1 MSRQRRSNGGSR
13 WTFSAGEPPERPA
26 DPAVRR
32 ANLSRVAILFKPY
45 RWRLAAV
52 LGLIF
57 LSALLGIVAPFLIRD
72 IFDEA
77 LPGNDDRL
85 LTFLVLGLI
94 AIAVVTG
101 VLGVVQTWL

>member
-1 MSRQRRSNGGSR
+1 MRPRRADGNSP
-13 WTFSAGEPPERPA
+13 ALERTA

-32 ANLSRVAILFKPY
+32 ANLRRVAILFKPY
-45 RWRLAAV
+45 RWRLGAV
-52 LGLIF
+52 LGLIL
-57 LSALLGIVAPFLIRD
+57 LSSLLAIISPFLIRD

-77 LPGNDDRL
+77 LPRNDDSL

-101 VLGVVQTWL
+101 VLGVAQ

>member
-1 MSRQRRSNGGSR
+1 MRPRRTNGSGGGGALSP
-13 WTFSAGEPPERPA
+13 GEAPERPA

-32 ANLSRVAILFKPY
+32 ANLRRVAILFKPY

-72 IFDEA
+72 IFDEPYRGTTTA
-77 LPGNDDRL
+77 S
-85 LTFLVLGLI
+85 
-94 AIAVVTG
+94 
-101 VLGVVQTWL
+101 

>member
-1 MSRQRRSNGGSR
+1 MRPRRSNGGRSR
-13 WTFSAGEPPERPA
+13 WTFSPGEPPERPA

-45 RWRLAAV
+45 RWRLASV

-77 LPGNDDRL
+77 LPRNDDRL
-85 LTFLVLGLI
+85 LTILVLGLI
-94 AIAVVTG
+94 AIAIPPN
-101 VLGVVQTWL
+101 Q